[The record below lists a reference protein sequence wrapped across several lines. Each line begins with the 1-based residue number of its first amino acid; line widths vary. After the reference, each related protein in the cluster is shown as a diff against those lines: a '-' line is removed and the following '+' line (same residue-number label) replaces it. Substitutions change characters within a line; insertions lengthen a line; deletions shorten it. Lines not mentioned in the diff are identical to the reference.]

1 MNFFCDYE
9 KYKILYLYLK
19 KDILPNS
26 QYIYNKSKDY
36 KYLSDKYKYKLFG
49 GVYNNKNV
57 LLNEG
62 NIKKENLSEKS
73 SNDFNL
79 AELFRTKTVEKID
92 NDDILK
98 ADLLNKSSNDFNIA
112 DLFETV
118 EYKDKSVVKTKSD
131 LLQDIID
138 EKKLND
144 DNKIGK
150 GSYGTVYKYNGDDK
164 KEYVIKYIEKDPVFA
179 RESMNGFQL
188 TKNLQE
194 CNILYPLAHYKNH
207 IMYEYGGNDLLVLI
221 NYIFKKNN
229 FDKKIC
235 LMNSLIIFKK
245 IAEHLNCM
253 YKAGYAYTD
262 LKYENVVYKEVDEG
276 TPDSIKVKINDIESK
291 NITIKII
298 DIDSFVKMEKSGVN
312 MVIKSR
318 ITYTPDYNMPI
329 DLVFNDFPYRCPIL
343 TGFIAMILL
352 ILGIKI
358 GRSNGEPFTQLI
370 RDYKTKTDEAYK
382 YIKTILLKDIYL
394 TIFQKQWLLKLIT
407 KSISY
412 YDTDRY
418 KNFDEF
424 IDDLNKL
431 IEKK

>member
-49 GVYNNKNV
+49 GV

-73 SNDFNL
+73 SNDFYL
-79 AELFRTKTVEKID
+79 
-92 NDDILK
+92 
-98 ADLLNKSSNDFNIA
+98 A
-112 DLFETV
+112 DLFKTV
-118 EYKDKSVVKTKSD
+118 EYKDKSVLKTKLD

-138 EKKLND
+138 TKKLND
-144 DNKIGK
+144 GNIIGK
-150 GSYGTVYKYNGDDK
+150 GSYGTVYKYNEDEKDDK
-164 KEYVIKYIEKDPVFA
+164 KEYVIKYIEKEPVFA

-221 NYIFKKNN
+221 NYIYK
-229 FDKKIC
+229 FDIKTR
-235 LMNSLIIFKK
+235 LRNSIIIIKK

-276 TPDSIKVKINDIESK
+276 TPDSIKIEINFIQYK
-291 NITIKII
+291 YITIKII
-298 DIDSFVKMEKSGVN
+298 DIDSFVKMEKSSDD

-318 ITYTPDYNMPI
+318 ITYTPGYNMPI
-329 DLVFNDFPYRCPIL
+329 GMVLNIFPYRCPIL

-352 ILGIKI
+352 ILGIEI
-358 GRSNGEPFTQLI
+358 GKPFTQLI
-370 RDYKTKTDEAYK
+370 NDYNTDK
-382 YIKTILLKDIYL
+382 KNTIIYIKTILLKDIYYIL
-394 TIFQKQWLLKLIT
+394 TIFQKQWLLNLIT

-424 IDDLNKL
+424 IDELNIF